1 MIEYGLFEYLL
12 AYLVWILVG
21 YGNLFGSIVIQIE
34 QNRMNLVAWQGEY
47 LEDVCRFQ
55 FRGNFPTWS
64 VRAEPVNFFP
74 EVSHSHSPKRNLR
87 KLANSRKQKDVQK
100 IIFFD
105 TTLGGVVLTVVEL
118 EVHVFYFK
126 FLLFLCLFDVQLF
139 EAPGSTMAAVSM
151 VAAGLLLRAKRS
163 KMGCRSETLH
173 GIKFP
178 YALQKD
184 AYADLEFLNDVGV
197 LILFFLVGWL
207 VWVTEGLR

>member
-1 MIEYGLFEYLL
+1 MDTWKTLPFPFLGKLFK
-12 AYLVWILVG
+12 VG
-21 YGNLFGSIVIQIE
+21 ASWTSSLF
-34 QNRMNLVAWQGEY
+34 
-47 LEDVCRFQ
+47 
-55 FRGNFPTWS
+55 P
-64 VRAEPVNFFP
+64 
-74 EVSHSHSPKRNLR
+74 R
-87 KLANSRKQKDVQK
+87 KFANSRKAERLPKDY
-100 IIFFD
+100 FFD
-105 TTLGGVVLTVVEL
+105 TTSGGVVLTLVEL
-118 EVHVFYFK
+118 EVHIPLFK
-126 FLLFLCLFDVQLF
+126 FLLVLWLFDVQFF

-207 VWVTEGLR
+207 VWVTERLR